1 MLSHHI
7 FAAAIDRIILR
18 LVVTA
23 GCFTA
28 FVATGF
34 CLFYSL

>member
-1 MLSHHI
+1 MLSHNI

-23 GCFTA
+23 SSFAA
-28 FVATGF
+28 FVVTGF
-34 CLFYSL
+34 CLFLSL

>member
-7 FAAAIDRIILR
+7 FVAAIDRIILR

-23 GCFTA
+23 GGFA
-28 FVATGF
+28 VFVATGF
-34 CLFYSL
+34 CLFSFL

>member
-18 LVVTA
+18 LVITA
-23 GCFTA
+23 GSFAA

-34 CLFYSL
+34 CLFFSL